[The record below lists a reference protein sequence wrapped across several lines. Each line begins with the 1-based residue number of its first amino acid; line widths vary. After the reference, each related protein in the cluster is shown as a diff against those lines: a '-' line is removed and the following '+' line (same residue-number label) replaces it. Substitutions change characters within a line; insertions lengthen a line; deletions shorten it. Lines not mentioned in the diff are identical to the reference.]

1 MIKAVFL
8 DIDDTLLDFEAF
20 ARATMEEGFRRFNL
34 PTYQPYMYDVFDR
47 VEADFLILDIDG
59 ILVPFFLE
67 EYRFRSDSVC
77 LVKFCD
83 VDTQQRASEL
93 TGCEVY
99 FPRQLADAE
108 DEAPM
113 LAFLVGFEI
122 INAADGNRIGSIV
135 DIDDQTANILFILDN
150 GMLIPAS
157 DELIS
162 NIDTTSSTIT
172 MNIPDGLLEI

>member
-1 MIKAVFL
+1 MIKQEDVYHIGRLGKTHGVKGEVSFQFED
-8 DIDDTLLDFEAF
+8 DI
-20 ARATMEEGFRRFNL
+20 
-34 PTYQPYMYDVFDR
+34 FDR
-47 VEADFLILDIDG
+47 VDADYLVLDIDG

-67 EYRFRSDSVC
+67 EYRFRSDTIC

-93 TGCEVY
+93 TGCDVY
-99 FPRQLADAE
+99 FPRELADVE
-108 DEAPM
+108 DELPM
-113 LAFLVGFEI
+113 LAFLVGFDI
-122 INAADGNRIGSIV
+122 INAADNSRIGSVV
-135 DIDDQTANILFILDN
+135 DIDDQTANILFVLDN

-162 NIDTTSSTIT
+162 NIDTKHDTIT

>member
-1 MIKAVFL
+1 MIKQEDVYHIGRLGKTHGVKGEVSFQFED
-8 DIDDTLLDFEAF
+8 DI
-20 ARATMEEGFRRFNL
+20 
-34 PTYQPYMYDVFDR
+34 FDR
-47 VEADFLILDIDG
+47 VDADYLILDIDG

-67 EYRFRSDSVC
+67 EYRFRSDTIC

-93 TGCEVY
+93 TGCDVY
-99 FPRQLADAE
+99 FPRELADVE
-108 DEAPM
+108 DELPM
-113 LAFLVGFEI
+113 LAFLVGFDI
-122 INAADGNRIGSIV
+122 INAADNSRIGSVV
-135 DIDDQTANILFILDN
+135 DIDDQTANILFVLDN

-162 NIDTTSSTIT
+162 NIDTKHDTIT